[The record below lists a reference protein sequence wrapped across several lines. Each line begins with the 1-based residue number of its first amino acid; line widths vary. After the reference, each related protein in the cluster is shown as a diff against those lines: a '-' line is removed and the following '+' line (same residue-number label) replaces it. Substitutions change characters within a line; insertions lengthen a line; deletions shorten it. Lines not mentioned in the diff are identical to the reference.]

1 MEYLLFADEANPEQ
15 TDPAKFFIYG
25 GVFVPIERTE
35 RIHCAIENLR
45 AAYGFE
51 SLDQLKF
58 QTRSKPKKISVD
70 QHTEMKAAIYEIA
83 AANNVEFCGYAILHA
98 ITAKKDHATLVEWG
112 ANILLA
118 KYNQFLSEKDSKG
131 WANFD
136 RINTAKPYKYL
147 QDKFANRVEVDG
159 TPVTLENIV
168 GYSFTCDGAS
178 HLSTLADV
186 LVGGFRYII
195 NEPTRDVAGKHIVRS
210 LGPLFWGQVKDG
222 VNFIGDRGLVLRP
235 TEVKAAKYQADY
247 EETRSRL
254 TAWSKSVS
262 DNQP

>member
-25 GVFVPIERTE
+25 GVFVPIEKTGH
-35 RIHCAIENLR
+35 IHRAIEELR
-45 AAYGFE
+45 IAYDFE

-58 QTRSKPKKISVD
+58 QTRSKPKHISID
-70 QHTEMKAAIYEIA
+70 QHTEMKAAVYKIA
-83 AANNVEFCGYAILHA
+83 AANNVKFCGYAILHA
-98 ITAKKDHATLVEWG
+98 IAAKKNHATLVEWG

-118 KYNQFLSEKDSKG
+118 KYNQFLSEGGSKG

-147 QDKFANRVEVDG
+147 QDKFANRVEIDG
-159 TPVTLENIV
+159 IPVTLENIV

-178 HLSTLADV
+178 HLSTLADI
-186 LVGGFRYII
+186 LIGGFRYIL
-195 NEPTRDVAGKHIVRS
+195 NEPTRDVAGKRIVSS
-210 LGPLFWGQVKDG
+210 LGPLFWGQMKDG

-235 TEVKAAKYQADY
+235 TGVKVAKYLADY

-254 TAWSKSVS
+254 TAWSKSMS
-262 DNQP
+262 DDEA